1 MKVKFGL
8 IQLAVSADKK
18 LNIERARQAIESV
31 KDADVIVLPE
41 IWNSPYDN
49 KCFREYGEPFGG

>member
-31 KDADVIVLPE
+31 KKKAPCYILTENLAELCPSGYVG
-41 IWNSPYDN
+41 SRTC
-49 KCFREYGEPFGG
+49 K